1 MTLDIRT
8 PPPRFRIDDL
18 EVDIG
23 KAEVMR
29 QGEII
34 PLPKLSFDLL
44 RALINAA
51 PGIATIDDLLQ
62 QVWPGLVVSPE
73 TVAQR
78 VKLLRDAINDD
89 SKRPR
94 YILGVRG
101 RGYRL
106 IPAAEQLPDSQRIPA
121 HNAQSP
127 GAGSDAPTTDAAI
140 SSISPIRTKPRGR
153 ADHRRA
159 LLILGIAGAM
169 ILSAIAVAVVRTH
182 ATRSTAATDQQAASM
197 ASPSPSPSSSPLI
210 PAAQNSIAV
219 LPFADM
225 SEKHDQ
231 EYLSDGM
238 TEELIDMLTK
248 VPELRVPARTSSFYF
263 KGKQATISEIAKA
276 LGVANVLEGS
286 VRKSGNTIRITAQL
300 VRVDGGYHVW
310 SETFDRQLGDIF
322 KMQDDIAG
330 SVVGALKVSLLGG
343 QLPRA
348 SATTNAEAYTLY
360 LRAQSLHFNGS
371 STADEQ
377 KAIDYLY
384 QSLKLDPHYAPAWV
398 ALAGVLAADF
408 SAFGILRHEEIRGQ
422 AHEAIDQAHRLDP
435 DLPLGHIARG
445 RVLYEVDWNWQ
456 AAEAE
461 IKQAMA
467 LEPGNAEAQRLAGY
481 IATTLGHFDEGLKV
495 LDGVYSKDPLQP
507 WNYIATGYATFRLG
521 KLAETEANYRKALD
535 LIPTGAKFHY
545 LLGSVLV
552 ARGLPSAAL
561 EEMEKETDP
570 GYRQV
575 GLALAFDALGRRSEA
590 DRELA
595 IAEQKFGN
603 EKAYWIA
610 SVYAARK
617 DADRAFA
624 WLDRAFVMYD
634 GGLLWILGDPFLDN
648 LKADPRYEALLRKMK
663 LWQSP

>member
-1 MTLDIRT
+1 MTLNIRS
-8 PPPRFRIDDL
+8 PARRFRIDDL
-18 EVDIG
+18 DIDVG
-23 KAEVMR
+23 KAEVTR

-44 RALINAA
+44 LALINTA

-62 QVWPGLVVSPE
+62 RVWPGLVVSPE

-78 VKLLRDAINDD
+78 VKLLRDAIKDD
-89 SKRPR
+89 SKSPH

-106 IPAAEQLPDSQRIPA
+106 IPAVEQLDESPFIPP
-121 HNAQSP
+121 H
-127 GAGSDAPTTDAAI
+127 GAPTPVAAGAETAI
-140 SSISPIRTKPRGR
+140 DPAIASMPSIDTQPSGPE
-153 ADHRRA
+153 DRRRVA
-159 LLILGIAGAM
+159 LILGILAPT
-169 ILSAIAVAVVRTH
+169 ILIAIAVAAAVIHSH
-182 ATRSTAATDQQAASM
+182 AARSPPAAARPADSL
-197 ASPSPSPSSSPLI
+197 ASPSPSTAALI

-263 KGKQATISEIAKA
+263 KGKQVTLPEIARA
-276 LGVANVLEGS
+276 LGVAHVLEGS

-300 VRVDGGYHVW
+300 VRVDDGYHVW

-343 QLPRA
+343 RPPRVSA
-348 SATTNAEAYTLY
+348 STNPEAYTLY
-360 LRAQSLHFNGS
+360 LRAQSLHFNAS
-371 STADEQ
+371 SSAASEKTIE
-377 KAIDYLY
+377 YLH

-398 ALAGVLAADF
+398 ALASVLAADF
-408 SAFGILRHEEIRGQ
+408 SAFGTLRHDEIRGQ
-422 AHEAIDQAHRLDP
+422 AHEAVDQASRLDP
-435 DLPLGHIARG
+435 DLALGHIAKG

-461 IKQAMA
+461 IRQAMA

-481 IATTLGHFDEGLKV
+481 IATTLGHFDEALKV

-507 WNYIATGYATFRLG
+507 WNYVATGYATFRLG
-521 KLAETEANYRKALD
+521 KLAETEANYRRALD
-535 LIPTGAKFHY
+535 LLPTGAKFHY
-545 LLGSVLV
+545 LLGSVLL

-561 EEMEKETDP
+561 DEMEKETDP

-575 GLALAFDALGRRSEA
+575 GRALALDALGRRSDS

-595 IAEQKFGN
+595 IAEQKFGSD
-603 EKAYWIA
+603 KAYWIA
-610 SVYAARK
+610 SVYAGRK

-624 WLDRAFVMYD
+624 WLDKAFAMYD
-634 GGLLWILGDPFLDN
+634 GGLLWIRGDPFLDN
-648 LKADPRYEALLRKMK
+648 LKSDPRYETFLRKMK
-663 LWQSP
+663 LSQ